1 MHRWHSDT
9 IRTIIMGI
17 IDQIYLASQ
26 EKTGVKKMKKCGD
39 QSDEVWLRF
48 TPLFL
53 FFFGF
58 PDKFGLLP
66 IIVFLCL
73 STFFPLSPNFPRPT
87 LLCCTYIPFC
97 FTYST
102 VTGVIGPGSINSR
115 DSIARGTQITI
126 IQKDEPDTELV
137 VADPSLCG
145 VCNGGSDCRC
155 VCLDRA
161 PSWCDIATLYTS
173 TVEILPRP
181 L

>member
-1 MHRWHSDT
+1 MIQSYNKDYNYRYNRPNLFGKPRKNWSKKNEKNVETSQMKCDSYCKIHT
-9 IRTIIMGI
+9 IVFVFFWLPR
-17 IDQIYLASQ
+17 QI
-26 EKTGVKKMKKCGD
+26 
-39 QSDEVWLRF
+39 
-48 TPLFL
+48 
-53 FFFGF
+53 
-58 PDKFGLLP
+58 LP

-73 STFFPLSPNFPRPT
+73 STFFPLSPNSPRPT
-87 LLCCTYIPFC
+87 LLCCTYIPSC

-161 PSWCDIATLYTS
+161 P
-173 TVEILPRP
+173 
-181 L
+181 